1 MAANFGYVVLG
12 VPFKDAGPLIEA
24 SGVAY
29 QADTYEQA
37 SRMIAQVAGQVDP
50 LLARAQL
57 HMVRNE
63 DPGAER
69 LELAGRGGWIRAS
82 WRGEQSLAGSG
93 YWMALMEPL
102 RLRLFFREDISLY
115 WGQQWTESPPDG
127 DHTWVGV
134 ALNSATTAASAYR
147 CTWTD
152 RHTRARKDAC
162 GTIVI
167 DELLRRDVRL
177 AKQALAEHIPFFA
190 AAKAAHF
197 QDIPV

>member
-24 SGVAY
+24 AGVSY

-37 SRMIAQVAGQVDP
+37 TRTIGQAAQRIDP
-50 LLARAQL
+50 LLVQAQL
-57 HMVRNE
+57 RMARSE

-69 LELAGRGGWIRAS
+69 VELAGRDGWIRAR
-82 WRGEQSLAGSG
+82 WRGEENLPGSG

-115 WGQQWTESPPDG
+115 WGQQWTEAPPDG

-152 RHTRARKDAC
+152 RHTRAHKDAT
-162 GTIVI
+162 GTIVVA
-167 DELLRRDVRL
+167 ELLRRDIRI
-177 AKQALAEHIPFFA
+177 AKQTIAEHIPFFA
-190 AAKAAHF
+190 GARTAHF
-197 QDIPV
+197 QDITV